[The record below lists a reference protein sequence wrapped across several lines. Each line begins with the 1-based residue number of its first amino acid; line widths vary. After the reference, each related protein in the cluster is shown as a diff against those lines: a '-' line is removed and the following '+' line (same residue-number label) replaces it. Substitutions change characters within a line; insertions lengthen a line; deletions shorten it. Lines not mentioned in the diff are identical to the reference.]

1 MTTPDLKTGV
11 DIMAF
16 SAPPAVWYGS
26 LPDYLAMVAALLSI
40 IWFGIRIWESETVKR
55 WRK

>member
-1 MTTPDLKTGV
+1 MTAPSAKTGV
-11 DIMAF
+11 DIIAY
-16 SAPPAVWYGS
+16 ATPPAVWYGS

-40 IWFGIRIWESETVKR
+40 VWLAIRIWESKTVKR